1 MSHPTG
7 WGPTRISGIARIP
20 RGMRNAAK
28 RNLCS
33 LTASRRLVLRT
44 VEGGSGSLSKTIPFF
59 TSQNLSLREM
69 LPDRWHVATVSD
81 LSILCDEFE
90 AKMSCCRYNRL
101 VVNLRQ
107 FLQFQGFLDDCNV
120 QRVDSVVQSVFNY
133 SKD

>member
-33 LTASRRLVLRT
+33 LKTAS
-44 VEGGSGSLSKTIPFF
+44 SLILLPIVGDLWPSSETIPFF